1 VGKEENM
8 KRTGLVR
15 WGGLAAMVGG
25 VIFAVDGSLGGPEA
39 VGTLRWSTV
48 LFLLSMMVLIV
59 ALHLLQKERE
69 RYGPQGAVVSATA
82 FVGVALAVVSYI
94 LMDFVISLESLG
106 ITLFLLGLLVATP
119 GIIALGVIT
128 LVVEVLP
135 RWSGAALICG
145 NPLLGLFFILIF
157 YAENFALGSLLV
169 AVPWIVV
176 GFAVFRAASHQTQ
189 QPSRV
194 R

>member
-1 VGKEENM
+1 
-8 KRTGLVR
+8 
-15 WGGLAAMVGG
+15 MVGG
-25 VIFAVDGSLGGPEA
+25 AIFFVNGSLGGPEA

-48 LFLLSMMVLIV
+48 LLLLSMMVLIV
-59 ALHLLQKERE
+59 ALHLLQRERE
-69 RYGPQGAVVSATA
+69 RYGLQGALVSATA
-82 FVGVALAVVSYI
+82 FVGVALAVVGYI

-106 ITLFLLGLLVATP
+106 IILFLLGLLVATT
-119 GIIALGVIT
+119 GIIPLGVIT

-135 RWSGAALICG
+135 RWSAAALICG
-145 NPLLGLFFILIF
+145 NPLLGLFFLIIF
-157 YAENFALGSLLV
+157 YALAENFALGSLLV